1 MHDLL
6 MMLAG
11 STFVVIGVLAAAAA
25 DRIRGLRSL
34 RAQAIRAVAVPTSR
48 KVVET
53 PTANPGSGE
62 VVEALVAAGF
72 RKAQAAKAVAAC
84 TVTEQSSVE
93 SWTVAALRH
102 AVS

>member
-25 DRIRGLRSL
+25 DRIRGLR
-34 RAQAIRAVAVPTSR
+34 AQAAHAVTSPVAPR
-48 KVVET
+48 EVVET
-53 PTANPGSGE
+53 PPANPGSGE

-84 TVTEQSSVE
+84 TMAEQSSVE